1 MTYSAR
7 MALVGRWWMVAVPE
21 IDGHTQA
28 RRLRDAELVARELI
42 AVTLDL
48 PRESLAIA
56 LLMEPIGEI
65 DVEDRLATIRRARA
79 EPEARGTKARSEMA
93 AFAGQLAGQNIP
105 VRDIAWMLG
114 VSSWRARKLIQDDGR
129 I

>member
-21 IDGHTQA
+21 IDGLTQA

-56 LLMEPIGEI
+56 LVMEPIGEI

-114 VSSWRARKLIQDDGR
+114 VSSWRARKLIHDDGK